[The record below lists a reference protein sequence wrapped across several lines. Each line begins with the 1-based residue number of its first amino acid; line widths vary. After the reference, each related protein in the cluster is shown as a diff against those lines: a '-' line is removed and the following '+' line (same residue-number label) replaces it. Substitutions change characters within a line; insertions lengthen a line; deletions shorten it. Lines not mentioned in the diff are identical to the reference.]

1 MQELKFWR
9 GRRWKR
15 RTSARPSGPK
25 ESDSLR
31 LFSFDND
38 DESGIIDAYGAEKMS
53 YISQGCYDMNAG
65 TQRVLR
71 ILVRHQ
77 MKGTFC
83 MVGKTAEDVARWW
96 LKNQDQR

>member
-1 MQELKFWR
+1 
-9 GRRWKR
+9 
-15 RTSARPSGPK
+15 
-25 ESDSLR
+25 
-31 LFSFDND
+31 
-38 DESGIIDAYGAEKMS
+38 MS